1 MIISDIIA
9 ALLIGALSGMGIG
22 GGGLLV
28 IYLTLVRGVDQ
39 LGAQGLN
46 LYFFI
51 FASSAALFFHS
62 AKRRINY
69 PAILICSSAGMVFAY
84 IGSRT
89 AAVTDPAIIRKLFGA
104 MLIFAGSAVLI
115 KKIPALSFGKEKKK

>member
-1 MIISDIIA
+1 MIVPDIIA
-9 ALLIGALSGMGIG
+9 ALLIGTLSGMGIG

-28 IYLTLVRGVDQ
+28 IYLTLIRGMEQ

-62 AKRRINY
+62 TKRRINY
-69 PAILICSSAGMVFAY
+69 PAILICSFTGMIFAY
-84 IGSRT
+84 IGSKT
-89 AAVTDPAIIRKLFGA
+89 PAATDPDIIRKLFGA
-104 MLIFAGSAVLI
+104 MLIFAGSAVLL
-115 KKIPALSFGKEKKK
+115 KKIPMLSGSKEQKK